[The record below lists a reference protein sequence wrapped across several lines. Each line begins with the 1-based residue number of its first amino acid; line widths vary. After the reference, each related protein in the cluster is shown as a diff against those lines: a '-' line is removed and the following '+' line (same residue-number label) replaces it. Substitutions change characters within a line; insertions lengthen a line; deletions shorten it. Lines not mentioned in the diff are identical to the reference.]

1 MKSAHSGSTTLM
13 NWPFGLP
20 NNITLQQHKCERV
33 GITAHDR
40 LLMAK
45 MMQGTYTHTRC
56 LFDSTHNT
64 GRSVLCMCVGLHVS
78 VCYDDMYYARA
89 NRRACIEKGSRH
101 VLRRLRP
108 AGVML
113 MWHAPA
119 SHSRCCVYAALA
131 MQYTYS
137 CSERKCR
144 TGNDLAR
151 KTVRQHTHRGKCP
164 YIWNIYMGLDCFGI
178 IVYVGGQ
185 TGWRLVCNIQPV
197 VIVRNAVAARHAK
210 CQA

>member
-1 MKSAHSGSTTLM
+1 
-13 NWPFGLP
+13 
-20 NNITLQQHKCERV
+20 
-33 GITAHDR
+33 
-40 LLMAK
+40 
-45 MMQGTYTHTRC
+45 
-56 LFDSTHNT
+56 
-64 GRSVLCMCVGLHVS
+64 MCVGLHVS

-151 KTVRQHTHRGKCP
+151 KTVRQHTHRDKRAQVP
-164 YIWNIYMGLDCFGI
+164 IYMEYIYGSRLFWDNRI
-178 IVYVGGQ
+178 R
-185 TGWRLVCNIQPV
+185 WRADWLASRVQYT
-197 VIVRNAVAARHAK
+197 AR
-210 CQA
+210 CYRS